1 MPTDA
6 KVKINLVQCMYV
18 TSFTSFTENISSEKI
33 LFYRSFSARRPYF
46 ATYLSDVS
54 LLPEKVKKKTMPDDR
69 GAVVAGGSDGPL
81 GCEYLKE

>member
-1 MPTDA
+1 MQR
-6 KVKINLVQCMYV
+6 KN
-18 TSFTSFTENISSEKI
+18 

-69 GAVVAGGSDGPL
+69 VVVVAGGSDDRPL